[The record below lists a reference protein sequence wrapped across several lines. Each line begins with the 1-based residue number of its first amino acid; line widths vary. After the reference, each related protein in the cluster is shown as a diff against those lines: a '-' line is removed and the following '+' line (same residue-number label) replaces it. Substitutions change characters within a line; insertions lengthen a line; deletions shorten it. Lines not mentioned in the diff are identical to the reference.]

1 MSIDPFVEELL
12 PRVENRY
19 ILTLLTAKRCRQ
31 LVDGAQPLSQRR
43 SSNPLTQACM
53 DVDDETLKY
62 VQGQEDV
69 AIPLRLEVLLEREK
83 AQSMALAKKQEAII
97 EEAKLNDPGEPT
109 VEQLRQFERE
119 ENAALQE
126 QNARK
131 FTAQLLEIFSKQ
143 DEELE
148 RGEN

>member
-1 MSIDPFVEELL
+1 MLIDPFVEELL

-19 ILTLLTAKRCRQ
+19 TLTLLTAKRCRQ

-43 SSNPLTQACM
+43 SENPLTQACM
-53 DVDDETLKY
+53 EVQEEKIKY

-69 AIPLRLEVLLEREK
+69 AIPLRLEVLQEREK

-109 VEQLRQFERE
+109 VEQRRQFERE

-148 RGEN
+148 RGE